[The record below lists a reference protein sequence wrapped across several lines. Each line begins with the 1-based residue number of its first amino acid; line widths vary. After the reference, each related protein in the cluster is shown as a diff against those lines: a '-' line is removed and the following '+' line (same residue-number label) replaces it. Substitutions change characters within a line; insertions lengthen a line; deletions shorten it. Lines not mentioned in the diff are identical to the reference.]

1 MKLPDVNVWLALVIE
16 SHQHHAIALRWWEK
30 ELASKEGAYFCRSTQ
45 QGFLRLLTTAAV
57 FAPYGLKPKTQ
68 REAWKIL
75 RDIMSFPLAGFASEP
90 EGVESLWEKLSTGA
104 SSSPKLWM
112 DAYLAALAIRLEGV
126 LVTFDSA
133 FLQFESRGL
142 RLEIPAAS

>member
-16 SHQHHAIALRWWEK
+16 PHQHHAIALRWWEK
-30 ELASKEGAYFCRSTQ
+30 ELESSSGANFCRSTQ
-45 QGFLRLLTTAAV
+45 QGLLRLLTTAAV

-75 RDIMSFPLAGFASEP
+75 RDIMRFPQVGFASEP
-90 EGVESLWEKLSTGA
+90 DGVEPLWEKLSTGA

-133 FLQFESRGL
+133 FMQFEPYGL
-142 RLEIPAAS
+142 RLEIPAVS